1 MSKNKKK
8 TYNHAKMMANK
19 KKNKQKQENNKKSRP
34 SKKVSFNYNR
44 QFNELIDLNDD
55 NLAFNNNQED
65 IYNYYNNKK
74 NDNRNKRRGLF
85 IHSKDIA
92 FDEEN
97 NGSHDDDKNK
107 PLRQRRVAFIKS
119 QYNLNEEPKELFKE
133 ERSKPQQDNQVNET
147 SMEEGSK
154 LIISKDVFE
163 DDNDLGIINDTLK
176 VSDESTCSAYSS
188 EVEYEA
194 SGSEYFSQVEDGAT
208 NSEFTSEVDSLYEAE
223 DTENEDE
230 EDLYNYDLEYSIDQS
245 SNGDANSQ
253 EDSEFVPDETP
264 ITSIINPTK
273 SLTITEPEILF
284 GEDPVDDIL
293 TSIDYDIINMQQGA
307 NDNRYNIKCLPLF
320 MDSEYHWVA
329 TLELS
334 ELLCVNLGFPEER
347 LSAFFEH
354 IYNKLIREKDIKD
367 LKLFNQ
373 FCDNVE
379 LSDGEM
385 SESLD
390 YLIENVLDPEE
401 DQEDDGLQH
410 MLAFSQSMDRQR
422 NLNIDPQD
430 LPKFKMNIKGKGKK
444 RKLILDENQ
453 FDDYTR
459 NLLQEKYK
467 LRITKKAE
475 KRTEKRFFISKEN
488 ETSDNIL
495 VKYPYG
501 MHVFSIR
508 EEIENFAND
517 NKWLVGSK
525 RSFPPFDP
533 HGNKVIIKFGKH
545 FNLNHKKLVSKQN
558 HYVQLVKTK
567 NTIKKSQNLVHVDL
581 LCRQRPVFMR
591 KDVKMPRDI
600 ALKFNGESD
609 TSIKR
614 LVNGTVTDGTV
625 VAAGAREIASDNLG
639 FKILA
644 KMGWS
649 SGMSLGSTENNTE
662 GIKEPVTAVIKKG
675 RKGLGHN
682 SSAK

>member
-1 MSKNKKK
+1 
-8 TYNHAKMMANK
+8 MANK
-19 KKNKQKQENNKKSRP
+19 KKNQQKQENNKKGRP
-34 SKKVSFNYNR
+34 NKKVSFNYNR

-65 IYNYYNNKK
+65 IYNYYNNRK
-74 NDNRNKRRGLF
+74 NDNKNKRRGLF
-85 IHSKDIA
+85 INSKDMA
-92 FDEEN
+92 SNEDYKTKDD
-97 NGSHDDDKNK
+97 GDDKNK

-133 ERSKPQQDNQVNET
+133 ERAEPKQNKGAKEIV
-147 SMEEGSK
+147 
-154 LIISKDVFE
+154 IE
-163 DDNDLGIINDTLK
+163 DDSDLSILED
-176 VSDESTCSAYSS
+176 AS
-188 EVEYEA
+188 E
-194 SGSEYFSQVEDGAT
+194 VEDGAT
-208 NSEFTSEVDSLYEAE
+208 GSEYSSEVDSLYEVD
-223 DTENEDE
+223 DTEDEDE
-230 EDLYNYDLEYSIDQS
+230 EDIYNYDLAYSIDQS
-245 SNGDANSQ
+245 SHEEGNSQ
-253 EDSEFVPDETP
+253 EESEFIAEETP

-273 SLTITEPEILF
+273 SLTIAESEILF

-307 NDNRYNIKCLPLF
+307 SDNRYNIKCLLLF

-347 LSAFFEH
+347 LPAFFEH
-354 IYNKLIREKDIKD
+354 IYNKLIREKDTKD
-367 LKLFNQ
+367 MKLFNQ

-379 LSDGEM
+379 LSDGEI

-390 YLIENVLDPEE
+390 YLIENVLDPEDE
-401 DQEDDGLQH
+401 QEDDGLQH
-410 MLAFSQSMDRQR
+410 MLEFSQSMDRQR

-444 RKLILDENQ
+444 RKLILDQNQ
-453 FDDYTR
+453 FDEYTR

-475 KRTEKRFFISKEN
+475 KRTDRQFFISKEN

-495 VKYPYG
+495 AKYPYG

-533 HGNKVIIKFGKH
+533 HGNKVIVKFGKH

-558 HYVQLVKTK
+558 PYIQLVKTK

-600 ALKFNGESD
+600 ALKFNGDSD
-609 TSIKR
+609 ISIKKHM
-614 LVNGTVTDGTV
+614 NGTITDGTV
-625 VAAGAREIASDNLG
+625 VAAGARELASDNLG

-649 SGMSLGSTENNTE
+649 SGMSLGSAENNTE
-662 GIKEPVTAVIKKG
+662 GIKEPVIAVIKKG